1 MMQSKSVIPNLVG
14 EPDYRL
20 ILEIPPMRNMTEAD
34 RTRLRESFVGNGLL
48 FLFGCGVLAFLVAV
62 DRVDW
67 FSIRPATGTS
77 IAMARSTES
86 APKVGP
92 AAAAPLSVEPAKT
105 Q

>member
-1 MMQSKSVIPNLVG
+1 MEMT
-14 EPDYRL
+14 
-20 ILEIPPMRNMTEAD
+20 MRNMTDAD
-34 RTRLRESFVGNGLL
+34 RARVRESFIGNGLL

-77 IAMARSTES
+77 IAMARSTEG

-92 AAAAPLSVEPAKT
+92 AAAEPVSPKP
-105 Q
+105 

>member
-1 MMQSKSVIPNLVG
+1 MQSKSVIPNLVANLMFR
-14 EPDYRL
+14 PFM
-20 ILEIPPMRNMTEAD
+20 EIPPMRNMTDAD
-34 RTRLRESFVGNGLL
+34 RARLRESFIGNGLL

-92 AAAAPLSVEPAKT
+92 AAAAPMSVEPAKT